1 MAVVFLDVDLNRGS
15 GSLGFNVQGDTDG
28 VYILDMDPQGNK
40 LPLQQE
46 GKGLFFFRRSL
57 VCARV
62 CVQRAGGRRKV
73 SKDGE
78 RGECEQVRG
87 VIRCAK

>member
-40 LPLQQE
+40 LPLQQK
-46 GKGLFFFRRSL
+46 GKGLFFL
-57 VCARV
+57 EGAWCAHVCACKEPV
-62 CVQRAGGRRKV
+62 GVGKYRKMENEESV
-73 SKDGE
+73 SK
-78 RGECEQVRG
+78 
-87 VIRCAK
+87 